1 MVQTKIRLADKVME
15 IHGLFTYF
23 QDYCKDYIC
32 GTDEPADIVI
42 SIDEADIQKERSK
55 AATENINQG
64 VEVISYSDEYL
75 ETLAIYRKVA
85 DELLKFDTLLFH
97 ASVVAVDGEGYLF
110 TARSGTGKSTHTKLW
125 MDYFKDRA
133 VMVNDDKPLLK
144 VTEDGVYAYGTPWDG
159 KHRRSS
165 NISVPLKGIC
175 ILGRSADNH
184 IERISDRKQIRQIY
198 PVIVQQTH
206 RTTNPDRVLKTMQ
219 LIDELMKKVPLY
231 RLGCNMDP
239 EAALVSYEGMQKK
252 EIIS

>member
-1 MVQTKIRLADKVME
+1 MVQTKIRLVDKVME
-15 IHGLFTYF
+15 IHGLSTYF

-32 GTDEPADIVI
+32 GADEPADIVI
-42 SIDEADIQKERSK
+42 RMDEADIQKERSK

-125 MDYFKDRA
+125 MEHFKDRA

-144 VTEDGVYAYGTPWDG
+144 VTENGVYAYGTPWDG

-184 IERISDRKQIRQIY
+184 IERIIDREQIRQIY

-206 RTTNPDRVLKTMQ
+206 RTTNPERVLKTMQ
-219 LIDELMKKVPLY
+219 LIDGLMEKVPLY

-239 EAALVSYEGMQKK
+239 EAAVVSYEGMHIK
-252 EIIS
+252 EK